1 MKKSL
6 VILMLIALLIGSL
19 SLGVLAQGQGQ
30 GWGKNCGPNGGPNSG
45 KGPGGGMGFQALDLS
60 ADQQKQ
66 MLEIRQAFERDTLSL
81 RTEMQKANQELRKLW
96 TAKPLN
102 QNAIVAKNGEVTTLQ
117 VQMGTK
123 AKEMQAKIKAVLTVE
138 QLKKLDEQKALR
150 GKGFQ
155 KGMMGRKGKMGNG
168 MGKGN
173 GGFMMGGLTLT
184 AEQQSQMLSIRQK
197 FDSENLGLKQ
207 DLQKKELELRGLM
220 KATSLDQKAI
230 VAKSGEVTAL
240 RVQLANK
247 SQALRAEMEKVLT
260 AEQKAEIRKAAKSNT
275 NSGWGNRVRR

>member
-1 MKKSL
+1 MKKSFA
-6 VILMLIALLIGSL
+6 ILMLVALLIGSL

-30 GWGKNCGPNGGPNSG
+30 GWGKNCGPNSG

-81 RTEMQKANQELRKLW
+81 RTEMQKTNQELRKLW
-96 TAKPLN
+96 TAKPLD
-102 QNAIVAKNGEVTTLQ
+102 QKAIVAKNGVVTGLQ

-123 AKEMQAKIKAVLTVE
+123 AKEMQAKIKAVLTAE

-155 KGMMGRKGKMGNG
+155 KGMMGREGK
-168 MGKGN
+168 GKGN
-173 GGFMMGGLTLT
+173 GGFMMGGLKLT
-184 AEQQSQMLSIRQK
+184 TEQQSQMLSIRQK

-220 KATSLDQKAI
+220 KATTLDQKAI

-240 RVQLANK
+240 RVQLMNK
-247 SQALRAEMEKVLT
+247 GQAMRAEIEKVLT
-260 AEQKAEIRKAAKSNT
+260 AEQKAEIQKRQQEHQQRMGKQGPPAVK
-275 NSGWGNRVRR
+275 